1 MRRMPPPPVTVILD
15 PEDDAAY
22 VRTALAAHG
31 PAVGRVTLHPAPG
44 TAGEIYL
51 AHDLLAALGKP
62 PLLPGRFAPGTDPSW
77 SAVTAWFCAIPVTR
91 LTVLRAHLLNQQRLE
106 RLLDL
111 REATGLHLNLVCH
124 RPRLPATLQRALHR
138 VSHTITGGLN
148 AARRGFGPPA
158 EAPPAPSH
166 RTANRW
172 ITLPALERFDS
183 LDSSSHCIGTCTPP
197 MIKWRHRPKPRPR
210 TEATLREITRR
221 IHTRTAHPR
230 LAATLAAAVFTAA
243 AAHQLATA
251 RLEDYDEQAAT
262 LALHDPARTVD
273 NCATHPVPAWAHV
286 FLRAAACMAR
296 LEPTQGRRMLAQPDD
311 YQDLMRF
318 AEDARLRPPQPP
330 SSQRVTTGVD
340 WWWRE
345 RQEIDQ
351 LDAMLA
357 RDRGRSPRWSP
368 R

>member
-15 PEDDAAY
+15 SEDDAAY

-31 PAVGRVTLHPAPG
+31 PAVGRITLHPAPG

-51 AHDLLAALGKP
+51 AHDLLTALGKP
-62 PLLPGRFAPGTDPSW
+62 SLLPGRLAPGTDPSW
-77 SAVTAWFCAIPVTR
+77 HAVTAWFCAIPVTR
-91 LTVLRAHLLNQQRLE
+91 LTVLRAHLLSHQRLE

-124 RPRLPATLQRALHR
+124 RPRLPSTLQRALHR
-138 VSHTITGGLN
+138 VPHTITGGLKT
-148 AARRGFGPPA
+148 ARTSFGPPA
-158 EAPPAPSH
+158 EAPPAPSR

-221 IHTRTAHPR
+221 IQTRTAHPR

-243 AAHQLATA
+243 GAHQLATA

-262 LALHDPARTVD
+262 LAPHDPAGTVD
-273 NCATHPVPAWAHV
+273 KCATHPVPAWAHV
-286 FLRAAACMAR
+286 FLHAAACMAR
-296 LEPTQGRRMLAQPDD
+296 LEPTQGRRMLAQQDD
-311 YQDLMRF
+311 HQDLIRF

-345 RQEIDQ
+345 RQEIEQ
-351 LDAMLA
+351 LDAM
-357 RDRGRSPRWSP
+357 GRFPSPRRNP